1 MARFQI
7 KALVTVEVEM
17 VVHADH
23 ASAAKKLFG
32 DKIIMTAGLA
42 DADPDEFEVV
52 EDSIYEVTVHSA
64 KKE

>member
-7 KALVTVEVEM
+7 KALVAVEVEM

-23 ASAAKKLFG
+23 ESAATKLFE

-42 DADPDEFEVV
+42 DADPDEFGVV
-52 EDSIYEVTVHSA
+52 EDSIYDVTIHSA